1 MPAGIIGAV
10 RRIIANER
18 RGAAILEFAAAAAVM
33 FLAIIGI
40 YAIACLYWGAAV
52 MSSTAD
58 IASLS
63 GQVAYNRWRL
73 PSSAFSDTLEDR
85 EDQRR
90 ATEKAVEASDFVVRS
105 FAEQISQGS
114 EESGTNSILWIFD
127 GACGSGESVG
137 PFTYRT
143 EVGPYPAPRPE
154 GVSPDTIVVSVALSA
169 QVRWKFPGS
178 GTDSACLSFTSRA
191 QAVKTG

>member
-1 MPAGIIGAV
+1 M
-10 RRIIANER
+10 
-18 RGAAILEFAAAAAVM
+18 LEFAVAAFCM

-73 PSSAFSDTLEDR
+73 PSSAFSDSLEDR
-85 EDQRR
+85 DDQRR
-90 ATEKAVEASDFVVRS
+90 ATEKAVEASDFVVHS
-105 FAEQISQGS
+105 FAEQVGQGS

-127 GACGSGESVG
+127 GVCGSGERVG

-143 EVGPYPAPRPE
+143 EVGPYPSPLPA
-154 GVSPDTIVVSVALSA
+154 GVSPDTVVVSVSLSA
-169 QVRWKFPGS
+169 SVRWKIPGS
-178 GTDSACLSFTSRA
+178 AGENSCLSFTSKA